1 MVVEK
6 FRLPFF
12 DRNGELARLK
22 AAFADAGSAL
32 VVIYGRRRCG
42 KSRLLL
48 ESLDPSRDVYFQ
60 ADLRDAAVQRQALAR
75 EIARRIPRFDSVL
88 YPEWSAILEA
98 WRERAPAG
106 AILAI
111 DELPYLVQIAPELPS
126 VFQRLVETRSTGPL
140 RIVLCGSSQR
150 MMYGLALDAAAPLYG
165 RAREVLKVEP
175 LAAKWIRNALHLDD
189 RQAVEAYSV
198 WGGLPRNWELAAA
211 HKGTGAAMKALILDK
226 AGILHGEP
234 PRLLLDDLRSAVQ
247 AGSILSLVGAGA
259 HRIGEIAA
267 RLGRPVTALT
277 RPLALLVDLG
287 YIRREVPF
295 GESPLSSR
303 RSLYRI
309 ADPFVEFWY
318 RFVQPAGSLLEMD
331 LVDEVH
337 SRIRAELPSHVAEVW
352 EHLARRSVP
361 RLPIDGVT
369 WGPASRWWGNDLAGR
384 SVEVDVA
391 AESLD
396 GHHVL
401 VGEAKW
407 SARRQTAGVIARLR
421 ELSPKLPFVRGHTVH
436 LAAWVRDEERES
448 FEEVSLIGPCATL
461 DAS

>member
-1 MVVEK
+1 M
-6 FRLPFF
+6 
-12 DRNGELARLK
+12 
-22 AAFADAGSAL
+22 
-32 VVIYGRRRCG
+32 
-42 KSRLLL
+42 
-48 ESLDPSRDVYFQ
+48 
-60 ADLRDAAVQRQALAR
+60 
-75 EIARRIPRFDSVL
+75 
-88 YPEWSAILEA
+88 
-98 WRERAPAG
+98 
-106 AILAI
+106 
-111 DELPYLVQIAPELPS
+111 
-126 VFQRLVETRSTGPL
+126 FQRLVETRSTGPL
-140 RIVLCGSSQR
+140 RIALCGSSQR

-175 LAAKWIRNALHLDD
+175 LAAKWIRNALRLDD
-189 RQAVEAYSV
+189 REAVEAYSV

-211 HKGTGAAMKALILDK
+211 HKGTDAAMKALVLDK

-259 HRIGEIAA
+259 HRIGEIAS

-331 LVDEVH
+331 LVEDVH
-337 SRIRAELPSHVAEVW
+337 SRIRAELPSHVAGVW

-361 RLPIDGVT
+361 RLPIDGVA

-384 SVEVDVA
+384 PIEVDVA

-396 GHHVL
+396 GRHVL

-407 SARRQTAGVIARLR
+407 SARRQTAGLIARLR
-421 ELSPKLPFVRGHTVH
+421 ELSPKLPFVRGRTVH

-448 FEEVSLIGPCATL
+448 FEEVSLIGPRATL